1 MGRRK
6 RGADGYEAVCALG
19 VTLHYVPLTLTFL
32 AFLHLTLFSREFS
45 LSQNLKNE
53 KQPTST
59 GSVSMGEQ
67 SHSQGVF
74 HTEEGDVSYWAHC
87 VSILRVLGKGK
98 LSREEGKVWEGE
110 KGERTG
116 MRQCARS
123 E

>member
-1 MGRRK
+1 MR
-6 RGADGYEAVCALG
+6 
-19 VTLHYVPLTLTFL
+19 
-32 AFLHLTLFSREFS
+32 
-45 LSQNLKNE
+45 
-53 KQPTST
+53 
-59 GSVSMGEQ
+59 EQ
-67 SHSQGVF
+67 SHLQGVF
-74 HTEEGDVSYWAHC
+74 HTEEGGVFILKRGDVSYWAHC